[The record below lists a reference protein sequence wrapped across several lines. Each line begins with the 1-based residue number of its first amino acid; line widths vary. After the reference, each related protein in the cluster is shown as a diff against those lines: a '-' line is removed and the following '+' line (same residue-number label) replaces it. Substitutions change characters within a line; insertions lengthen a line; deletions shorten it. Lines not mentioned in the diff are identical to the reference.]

1 MDINITDGETY
12 IPPVGGN
19 ELAMKPVTFR
29 LQYLTVEDQ
38 TEVEYFE
45 FIQAKNNRVNAKMNN
60 RDIFR
65 RAVLGIENLTVNG
78 KTVTTV
84 EEYLSIRGSRM
95 LAEMLA
101 DVAVHVYKAM
111 TVDIKN

>member
-1 MDINITDGETY
+1 MDINITDGEVY

-19 ELAMKPVTFR
+19 ETVVKPVTFT

-45 FIQAKNNRVNAKMNN
+45 FIQSKNNRINAKMNN

-65 RAVLGIENLTVNG
+65 RSVLKIENLSVNG
-78 KTVTTV
+78 KIITTV
-84 EEYLSIRGSRM
+84 EDYLNIRGSKL

-111 TVDIKN
+111 SVDIKN